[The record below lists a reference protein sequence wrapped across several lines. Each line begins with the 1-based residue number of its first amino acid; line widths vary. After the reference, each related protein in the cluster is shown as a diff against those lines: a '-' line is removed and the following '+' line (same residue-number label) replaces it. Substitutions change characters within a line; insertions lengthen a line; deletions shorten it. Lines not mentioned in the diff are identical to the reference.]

1 MYYFIYFSGVVFFS
15 MQNKTKSQCM
25 PKMTNFLPERN
36 AAIGKPT
43 TIKTSKQA
51 KKQLLYIVQYLTIL
65 LLLVLFNFGYNQ

>member
-15 MQNKTKSQCM
+15 MQNKTKGQCM

-51 KKQLLYIVQYLTIL
+51 KKTAFIYCAILDNFIVTCAI
-65 LLLVLFNFGYNQ
+65 